1 MIQQS
6 PAQIY
11 KAQQRGHF
19 ENEAQRWYATLNFET
34 YTGQSREPFGT
45 LKTINDETLGP
56 GQHIMRS
63 DDNAT
68 LLLIPLVGAVAYSLN
83 QEVQYAETN
92 EAVWLP
98 FNGTITISNPYES
111 ELINF
116 IYIVFSN
123 NFISEAATV
132 GINLSERNVLSP
144 FSLPGTLKAKMGL
157 FDGRGE
163 AIFKL
168 SNKADGVFIYI
179 ISGAFEVQGRLLEE
193 RDALAL
199 WNLEEADIEALSEN
213 AVIMLFEIPL

>member
-19 ENEAQRWYATLNFET
+19 ENEVHRWYATLNFEG
-34 YTGQSREPFGT
+34 YAAEAREPFGT
-45 LKTINDETLGP
+45 LKAINDETLGP
-56 GQHIMRS
+56 KQQITRS
-63 DDNAT
+63 ETNAT
-68 LLLIPLVGAVAYSLN
+68 LLLIPLVGAITYTLN
-83 QEVQYAETN
+83 GESRHAEPN

-98 FNGTITISNPYES
+98 LNGSITVSNPYES
-111 ELINF
+111 ELINYM
-116 IYIVFSN
+116 YIVFSN
-123 NFISEAATV
+123 IFITEPATV
-132 GINLSERNVLSP
+132 GINLSERNIFSP

-163 AIFKL
+163 ALFKL

-179 ISGAFEVQGRLLEE
+179 VSGAFEVQGRLLKE

-199 WNLEEADIEALSEN
+199 WNLEETDMEALSEN

>member
-19 ENEAQRWYATLNFET
+19 ENEAQRWYATLNFEG
-34 YTGQSREPFGT
+34 YTAQGREPFGT

-56 GQHIMRS
+56 QQHIIRS
-63 DDNAT
+63 GNDAT
-68 LLLIPLVGAVAYSLN
+68 LLLIPLVGAVTYSLN
-83 QEVQYAETN
+83 EETQHAEPN

-98 FNGTITISNPYES
+98 LNGSITISNPYES

-123 NFISEAATV
+123 SFISEVATV

-144 FSLPGTLKAKMGL
+144 FSLPGALKAKMGL

-163 AIFKL
+163 ATFNL
-168 SNKADGVFIYI
+168 SDKADGIFIYI

-199 WNLEEADIEALSEN
+199 WNLEETDMEALSEN
-213 AVIMLFEIPL
+213 AVIMLFEMPL